1 MRPPRALFAIGL
13 GLTAEGMRSNLAASI
28 ALTVVKPRD
37 MPLVM
42 YGLCVASGLN
52 PLYTIVALVCS
63 AVPTEGVHYRV
74 SPQVLRLI
82 RLGDGS

>member
-1 MRPPRALFAIGL
+1 MRPSRALFAIGL

-42 YGLCVASGLN
+42 YGLCGPES
-52 PLYTIVALVCS
+52 AL
-63 AVPTEGVHYRV
+63 HYCGARL
-74 SPQVLRLI
+74 LR
-82 RLGDGS
+82 RAD